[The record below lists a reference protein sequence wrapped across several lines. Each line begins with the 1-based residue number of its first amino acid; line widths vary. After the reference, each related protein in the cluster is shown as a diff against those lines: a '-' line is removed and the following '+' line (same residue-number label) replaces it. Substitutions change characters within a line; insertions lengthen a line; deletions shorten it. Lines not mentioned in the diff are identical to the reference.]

1 MLVNIDIE
9 PNVRVAVLGPHDRH
23 LKTLRE
29 LLDVHFSFRGHL
41 LRISGDAAS
50 VEHAAA
56 TIREIKRLAHHNDH
70 VSQDSLMDLIRKT
83 APQAFGTA
91 ETDGAGDLHVVVD
104 GHAVMAKTDGQKRYL
119 HAMQRHDLVF
129 CAGPAGTGKTFLA
142 VALAVSMLRKNLIRR
157 MVLVRPAVEAGEK
170 LGFLPGDIQAKV
182 NPYLRPLLDALH
194 DMMPFEQIRRF
205 MANDIIELAP
215 LAYMRGRT
223 LNASIVLLDE
233 AQNTTPSQML
243 MFLTRLGEGS
253 KMIVTGDPSQTDL
266 EAGQTSGLTDAHK
279 KLAGIR
285 GIAFVELDK
294 SDIVRHR
301 LVQNIVQAYADTGN
315 PRIAP
320 ATPSKSIPAVT
331 TAPLTDGMAPGKA
344 ASEAQKTT
352 LEVDSPNQL
361 PAK

>member
-1 MLVNIDIE
+1 MLVNIEIE
-9 PNVRVAVLGPHDRH
+9 SNIRVAVFGPHDRH

-29 LLDVHFSFRGHL
+29 LLPVHLSVRGHL
-41 LRISGDAAS
+41 LHISGDAAA
-50 VEHAAA
+50 VEHAASA
-56 TIREIKRLAHHNDH
+56 IREMKRLAQRNDH
-70 VSQDSLMDLIRKT
+70 INPDALIDLIR
-83 APQAFGTA
+83 
-91 ETDGAGDLHVVVD
+91 ETDPKAIGKDSTAADGDLHVVAD
-104 GHAVMAKTDGQKRYL
+104 GHPVMAKTHGQKRYL
-119 HAMQRHDLVF
+119 QAMQRHDLVF

-170 LGFLPGDIQAKV
+170 LGFLPGDLQAKV

-194 DMMPFEQIRRF
+194 DMMSFEQIRRF

-253 KMIVTGDPSQTDL
+253 KMIVTGDPSQVDL
-266 EAGQTSGLTDAHK
+266 EPGQTSGLIDARK
-279 KLAGIR
+279 KLSGIHQ
-285 GIAFVELDK
+285 IAFIELDK

-301 LVQNIVQAYADTGN
+301 LVQTIVQAYATDTGTL
-315 PRIAP
+315 RIPSVKPPVSVAVEPKSEPSLVSAMPPPAQNAP
-320 ATPSKSIPAVT
+320 APAN
-331 TAPLTDGMAPGKA
+331 PP
-344 ASEAQKTT
+344 E
-352 LEVDSPNQL
+352 
-361 PAK
+361 

>member
-9 PNVRVAVLGPHDRH
+9 PNIRVAVFGPHDRH

-29 LLDVHFSFRGHL
+29 LLGVHLSVRGHL
-41 LRISGDAAS
+41 LHISGDAAA
-50 VEHAAA
+50 VEHGASA
-56 TIREIKRLAHHNDH
+56 IREIKRLAHRN
-70 VSQDSLMDLIRKT
+70 SPINQDSLINLIRET
-83 APQAFGTA
+83 APRAMGKD
-91 ETDGAGDLHVVVD
+91 ETDTDGDLHVIAD
-104 GHAVMAKTDGQKRYL
+104 GHPVMAKTHGQKRYL
-119 HAMQRHDLVF
+119 QAMQRHDLVL

-170 LGFLPGDIQAKV
+170 LGFLPGDLQAKV

-194 DMMPFEQIRRF
+194 DMMSFEQIRRF

-223 LNASIVLLDE
+223 LNSSIVLLDE

-253 KMIVTGDPSQTDL
+253 KMIVTGDPSQVDL
-266 EAGQTSGLTDAHK
+266 EPGQTSGLIDARK

-285 GIAFVELDK
+285 QIAFIELDK

-301 LVQNIVQAYADTGN
+301 LVQTIVQAYAADTGN
-315 PRIAP
+315 RRIPTVEPTA
-320 ATPSKSIPAVT
+320 A
-331 TAPLTDGMAPGKA
+331 TAPEPKSEPIL
-344 ASEAQKTT
+344 ASAVKPPAQNTP
-352 LEVDSPNQL
+352 V
-361 PAK
+361 PANPPE